1 MTKIVRVL
9 GVDPGSRNLG
19 LALVEFGAKPAVMK
33 TLLYD
38 VASNYGELKLALDD
52 FNAIEIDLL
61 AIEKPIFMA
70 GRMAVQYQVVEII
83 GILKYHY
90 QAQYGNA
97 LKIVEMAPTQ
107 IKKAVTG
114 NGKAEK
120 AEMYGAMERIYG
132 KGIID
137 KNDKAKYGA
146 VSKGKW
152 SHETDALL
160 CAYAASPLAH

>member
-1 MTKIVRVL
+1 VL

-19 LALVEFGAKPAVMK
+19 LAVVELTSTTGKPVVIK

-38 VASNYGELKLALDD
+38 VDNNYGGLRHSLDN
-52 FNAIEIDLL
+52 FNAEGINLL

-70 GRMAVQYQVVEII
+70 GRMAVQYKVVEII
-83 GILKYHY
+83 GILKYYY
-90 QAQYGNA
+90 QAQYGDSLN
-97 LKIVEMAPTQ
+97 IVEMAPTQ

-120 AEMYGAMERIYG
+120 AEMYEAMEKIYG

-146 VSKGKW
+146 ISKDKW

-160 CAYAASPLAH
+160 CAYAALPLA